1 MRNSTLILLI
11 LPGVLACL
19 AGTALASGHITWK
32 ASGKGG
38 AVAAGHP
45 DAVAAGIRMLEADGN
60 AADAAAATLLALSVT
75 DYGMF
80 AIGGEIP
87 FLIYDAEKKEV
98 KVLSG
103 LGRAPL
109 DQARHRLV
117 LHQHHPGPGQHEGRA
132 DPRGR
137 GPLHHRP
144 EAVRHQVLRGSIGP
158 GAGGPGRRIGRV
170 ASQVGRHLP
179 ETR

>member
-1 MRNSTLILLI
+1 MRQ
-11 LPGVLACL
+11 
-19 AGTALASGHITWK
+19 TALLLPVTLVFSIALAHASSHIGWK

-38 AVAAGHP
+38 AVAAGHAN
-45 DAVAAGIRMLEADGN
+45 AVAAGIRLLDSGGN

-87 FLIYDAEKKEV
+87 FLIYDAKKQEV

-109 DQARHRLV
+109 D
-117 LHQHHPGPGQHEGRA
+117 
-132 DPRGR
+132 
-137 GPLHHRP
+137 
-144 EAVRHQVLRGSIGP
+144 
-158 GAGGPGRRIGRV
+158 
-170 ASQVGRHLP
+170 
-179 ETR
+179 